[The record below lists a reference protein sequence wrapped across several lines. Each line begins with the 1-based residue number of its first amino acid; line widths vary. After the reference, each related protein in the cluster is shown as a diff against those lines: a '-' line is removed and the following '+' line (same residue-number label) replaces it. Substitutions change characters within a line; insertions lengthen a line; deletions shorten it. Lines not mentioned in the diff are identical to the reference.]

1 MLQPDDQHCAHC
13 FDAVISHLNTK
24 ENDKNIDLIVGPSC
38 PMFVTWKQTKN
49 DQLRGCIGTFTPI
62 ELWSGLRKY
71 SIVSAFQ
78 DRRFAPL
85 QEKELPHLSVTVSLL
100 GAFEDCQAW
109 DDWEVGNHGIELT
122 YNSKY
127 SATFLPEVAVEQQWT
142 KEQTIQE
149 LLAKAGYMRKS
160 YDAEL
165 LSLTRYQSRKHSM
178 SHCTYKSTKQNST
191 PY

>member
-1 MLQPDDQHCAHC
+1 
-13 FDAVISHLNTK
+13 
-24 ENDKNIDLIVGPSC
+24 
-38 PMFVTWKQTKN
+38 MFVTWKQTKN

-109 DDWEVGNHGIELT
+109 DDWKLETMVLNLRIT
-122 YNSKY
+122 QNI
-127 SATFLPEVAVEQQWT
+127 P
-142 KEQTIQE
+142 
-149 LLAKAGYMRKS
+149 LLFYLK
-160 YDAEL
+160 
-165 LSLTRYQSRKHSM
+165 
-178 SHCTYKSTKQNST
+178 
-191 PY
+191 